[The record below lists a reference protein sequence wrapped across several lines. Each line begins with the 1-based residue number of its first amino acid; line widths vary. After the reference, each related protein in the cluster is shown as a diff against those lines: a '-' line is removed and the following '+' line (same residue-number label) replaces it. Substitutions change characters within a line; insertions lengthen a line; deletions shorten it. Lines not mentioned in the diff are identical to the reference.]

1 MAGRAV
7 QRDSPDDEPG
17 VRAGCAFSRT
27 VAPPTHHFIEID
39 ETHSGELF
47 DRENTSIHQKHA
59 FLGDLRVRVRQ
70 EYTELENTQNIHTLT
85 VFEMDTHHTQI

>member
-1 MAGRAV
+1 M
-7 QRDSPDDEPG
+7 
-17 VRAGCAFSRT
+17 RAGCAFSRT
-27 VAPPTHHFIEID
+27 VAPPTHPYFIEID